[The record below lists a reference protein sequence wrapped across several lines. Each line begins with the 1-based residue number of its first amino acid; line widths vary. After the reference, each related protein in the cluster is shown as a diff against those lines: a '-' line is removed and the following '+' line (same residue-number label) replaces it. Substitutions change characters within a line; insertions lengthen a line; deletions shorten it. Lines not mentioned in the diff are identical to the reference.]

1 MLALLGC
8 ACVRQSPRK
17 INSKLTA
24 GRHTPAAAEPR
35 GGELPRIPAAQRAA
49 HPDQGVE
56 KPHPLTLYIRKRATY
71 DQDKL
76 PVYHIPTREKRTR
89 VLSIE

>member
-17 INSKLTA
+17 INSELPA

-35 GGELPRIPAAQRAA
+35 GASFLAFPRPSE
-49 HPDQGVE
+49 P
-56 KPHPLTLYIRKRATY
+56 P
-71 DQDKL
+71 
-76 PVYHIPTREKRTR
+76 IPTKGWRNPT
-89 VLSIE
+89 LSPST